1 MIITVNDSESRFI
14 GMKNR
19 ARMKTVM
26 VNETFRLHKQC
37 IKTPK
42 RNTVAV
48 NQHDFFSHENSLLS
62 SQNLY
67 TRR

>member
-1 MIITVNDSESRFI
+1 
-14 GMKNR
+14 
-19 ARMKTVM
+19 MKTVM

-48 NQHDFFSHENSLLS
+48 NQE
-62 SQNLY
+62 
-67 TRR
+67 

>member
-14 GMKNR
+14 GMR
-19 ARMKTVM
+19 TGSESTV
-26 VNETFRLHKQC
+26 H
-37 IKTPK
+37 
-42 RNTVAV
+42 NTVAV